1 MAVATL
7 TMNATSTTCD
17 KFVKAR
23 DQTINATIEEVET
36 LARDLAKEIAK
47 LEPKADMVVG
57 LANGAWL
64 PTKVVADTLG
74 LPGHMV
80 KVRRKGSR
88 YKQRLAVIVRALR
101 IPPQLI
107 LWGPFRAMWVLFQN
121 RTGTL
126 EGSGEALDFD
136 PSGKH
141 IVIVDDCV
149 ETGNSFRYV
158 AEKLLA
164 AGARSTRTAV
174 YCWSRMP
181 KIPEAQS
188 RPDIYLHRQI
198 QFYPWSGNTT
208 RIGEFEKWLA
218 DNGLKLWK

>member
-1 MAVATL
+1 MAYAL
-7 TMNATSTTCD
+7 STTYD
-17 KFVKAR
+17 KFLNAR
-23 DQTINATIEEVET
+23 DQTIQATIEEVES
-36 LARDLAKEIAK
+36 LARDLAYEISK
-47 LEPKADMVVG
+47 LDPPADMIVG

-64 PTKVVADTLG
+64 PTKVVAETLG

-88 YKQRLAVIVRALR
+88 YKQRLAVIARALR

-107 LWGPFRAMWVLFQN
+107 LWGPFRTMWVIFQN
-121 RTGTL
+121 RTGKL
-126 EGSGEALDFD
+126 EGSGAPLGFD

-141 IVIVDDCV
+141 VVMVDDCV

-158 AEKLLA
+158 AEKLVA
-164 AGARSTRTAV
+164 AGAASARTAV

-181 KIPEAQS
+181 NIPEAQS

-198 QFYPWSGNTT
+198 QFYPWSGNST
-208 RIGEFEKWLA
+208 RVGAFDKWLA
-218 DNGLKLWK
+218 ENGLELWK